1 MKKTVLAA
9 VQVLLLFSLFA
20 SPVYAK
26 FPFEKGDATVVW
38 LSDTQYYAKIYPEIM
53 IKQIQWIIE
62 NREKYNIKYVFHT
75 GDLVDHSTDDVQ
87 WERTDQILK
96 MLDMTRI
103 PYGVLAGN
111 HDLLHS
117 DQPYKSFTDHFGYH
131 RFIRQPF
138 YGGSFENN
146 RGHYDLLTIH
156 NQPYIMIYMGWDL
169 NRSAMNW
176 LNKVLDEYSN
186 HRAIL
191 AFHDYL
197 TFKNVRSEAGEEIF
211 NNVVL
216 KNENVKLILSGHY
229 YGTGYLE
236 TKISSQQR
244 VFQLLANYQAEKSGG
259 NGFMRLLF
267 FKPDQNEIQ
276 VDTYSPYL
284 NKFRSKKQL
293 PKERFLLK
301 IKE

>member
-1 MKKTVLAA
+1 MKKTWFAA
-9 VQVLLLFSLFA
+9 VLLLICLTA
-20 SPVYAK
+20 SPAYAK
-26 FPFEKGDATVVW
+26 FSFEEGDATIVW

-62 NREKYNIKYVFHT
+62 NRDKYNIRYVFHT
-75 GDLVDHSTDDVQ
+75 GDLVDQPNDDVQ

-111 HDLLHS
+111 HDLVHTE
-117 DQPYKSFTDHFGYH
+117 QPYKVFTDHFGYH

-156 NQPYIMIYMGWDL
+156 NQPYIMIYMGWDV
-169 NRSAMNW
+169 NRSGIRWM
-176 LNKVLDEYSN
+176 NKVLKQYRQ
-186 HRAIL
+186 HTAIL

-197 TFKNVRSEAGEEIF
+197 NYKDERSPAGDELY
-211 NNVVL
+211 NKVVL
-216 KNENVKLILSGHY
+216 KNPNVKMVLSGHY
-229 YGTGYLE
+229 YGTGFLE
-236 TKISSQQR
+236 TRISENQR
-244 VFQLLANYQAEKSGG
+244 VFQMLANYQAEKHGG

-267 FKPDQNEIQ
+267 FKQDLTGIQ

-284 NKFRSKKQL
+284 NKFRPKKHM
-293 PKERFLLK
+293 PKERFFLK

>member
-1 MKKTVLAA
+1 MRKTWFAA
-9 VQVLLLFSLFA
+9 VVLLICLTA
-20 SPVYAK
+20 SPAYAK
-26 FPFEKGDATVVW
+26 FSFEEGDATIVW
-38 LSDTQYYAKIYPEIM
+38 LSDTQYYAKTYPEIM

-62 NREKYNIKYVFHT
+62 NRDKYNIRYVFHT
-75 GDLVDHSTDDVQ
+75 GDLVDQPNDDVQ

-111 HDLLHS
+111 HDLVHTE
-117 DQPYKSFTDHFGYH
+117 QPYKVFTDHFGYH

-156 NQPYIMIYMGWDL
+156 NQPYIMIYMGWDV
-169 NRSAMNW
+169 NRSGLRWM
-176 LNKVLDEYSN
+176 NKVLKEYR
-186 HRAIL
+186 HHTAIL
-191 AFHDYL
+191 TFHDYL
-197 TFKNVRSEAGEEIF
+197 NYKDERSPVGEMLY
-211 NNVVL
+211 NKVVL
-216 KNENVKLILSGHY
+216 KNPNVKMVLSGHY
-229 YGTGYLE
+229 YGTGFLE
-236 TKISSQQR
+236 SRISEDQR
-244 VFQLLANYQAEKSGG
+244 VFQMLANYQAEKHGG

-267 FKPDQNEIQ
+267 FKENLTEIQ

-284 NKFRSKKQL
+284 NKFRSKKHL

-301 IKE
+301 LKE